1 MKLSKEFPIDIV
13 IPVFNEGESIIEVI
27 ELLELNVKTKFRILI
42 CYDFDEDNTLEAI
55 NRTER
60 SAVIEFIKNTGT
72 GPCDA
77 VKSGFNASN
86 SECVIVYPGDDI
98 SNQKIIDTMYKK
110 YVQGADVVVASRFI
124 PGGSMIGCPLI
135 KSILVRTASFSLFM
149 LSSIPVKDASN
160 GFRLFSR
167 KALNTINIQSTHGFT
182 YSLEILVKSDRLK
195 LPIQE
200 VPAQWIER
208 KEGKSNFKVFFWLKM
223 YLRWYLYGLETSW
236 FNKPITPLCIKQG
249 MMND

>member
-1 MKLSKEFPIDIV
+1 MKLLEEFPIDIV
-13 IPVFNEGESIIEVI
+13 IPVFNEGASIIEVI
-27 ELLELNVKTKFRILI
+27 ELLELNVKTRFRILI
-42 CYDFDEDNTLEAI
+42 CYDFEEDSTLEVI
-55 NRTER
+55 NRSER
-60 SAVIEFIKNTGT
+60 SAVIEFIKNNGA

-77 VKSGFNASN
+77 VKSGFNASH

-110 YVQGADVVVASRFI
+110 FIQGADVVVASRFI
-124 PGGSMIGCPLI
+124 SGGSMIGCPLV

-167 KALNTINIQSTHGFT
+167 KVLNLINIESTHGFT
-182 YSLEILVKSDRLK
+182 YSLEILVKCNRLK
-195 LPIQE
+195 LAIAE

-208 KEGKSNFKVFFWLKM
+208 KEGKSNFKVFFWLEM
-223 YLRWYLYGLETSW
+223 YLRWYRYGLETSW
-236 FNKPITPLCIKQG
+236 FNSPITPQCLNRK
-249 MMND
+249 DK

>member
-1 MKLSKEFPIDIV
+1 MKLLEEFPIDIV
-13 IPVFNEGESIIEVI
+13 IPVFNEGASIIEVI
-27 ELLELNVKTKFRILI
+27 ELLELNVKTRFRILI
-42 CYDFDEDNTLEAI
+42 CYDFEEDNTLEAI
-55 NRTER
+55 NRSER
-60 SAVIEFIKNTGT
+60 SAVIEFIKNNGA

-77 VKSGFNASN
+77 VKSGFNASH

-110 YVQGADVVVASRFI
+110 FIQGADVVVASRFI
-124 PGGSMIGCPLI
+124 SGGSMIGCPLV

-167 KALNTINIQSTHGFT
+167 KVLNLINIESTHGFT
-182 YSLEILVKSDRLK
+182 YSLEILVKCNRLK
-195 LPIQE
+195 LAIAE

-208 KEGKSNFKVFFWLKM
+208 KEGKSNFKVFFWLEM
-223 YLRWYLYGLETSW
+223 YLRWYRYGLETSW
-236 FNKPITPLCIKQG
+236 FNSPITPQCLNRK
-249 MMND
+249 DK

>member
-1 MKLSKEFPIDIV
+1 MKLNKEFPIDIV

-27 ELLELNVKTKFRILI
+27 ELLELNVKTRFRILI

-77 VKSGFNASN
+77 VKSGFNASH

-110 YVQGADVVVASRFI
+110 YVLGADVVVASRFI

-135 KSILVRTASFSLFM
+135 KSILVRTASFSLFIF
-149 LSSIPVKDASN
+149 SSIPVKDASN

-182 YSLEILVKSDRLK
+182 YSLEILVKCNRLK

-223 YLRWYLYGLETSW
+223 YLRWYVYGLETTW
-236 FNKPITPLCIKQG
+236 FNKSITPQCIKQG
-249 MMND
+249 MINE

>member
-1 MKLSKEFPIDIV
+1 MKLLEEFPIDIV
-13 IPVFNEGESIIEVI
+13 IPVFNEGASIIEVI
-27 ELLELNVKTKFRILI
+27 ELLELNVKTRFRILI
-42 CYDFDEDNTLEAI
+42 CYDFEEDNTLEAI
-55 NRTER
+55 NRSER
-60 SAVIEFIKNTGT
+60 SAVIEFIKNNGA

-98 SNQKIIDTMYKK
+98 SNQKIIDSMYKK
-110 YVQGADVVVASRFI
+110 FIQGSDVVVASRFI
-124 PGGSMIGCPLI
+124 PGGSMIGCPLV
-135 KSILVRTASFSLFM
+135 KSILVRAASYSLFM

-167 KALNTINIQSTHGFT
+167 KALNLINIESTHGFT
-182 YSLEILVKSDRLK
+182 YSLEILVKCNRLK
-195 LPIQE
+195 LPIAE

-223 YLRWYLYGLETSW
+223 YLRWYRYGLETTW
-236 FNKPITPLCIKQG
+236 FNSPITPQCLNRK
-249 MMND
+249 DK

>member
-1 MKLSKEFPIDIV
+1 MKLLEEFPIDIV
-13 IPVFNEGESIIEVI
+13 IPVFNEGASIIEVI
-27 ELLELNVKTKFRILI
+27 ELLELNVKTRFRILI
-42 CYDFDEDNTLEAI
+42 CYDFEEDNTLEAI
-55 NRTER
+55 NRSER
-60 SAVIEFIKNTGT
+60 SAVIEFIKNNGA

-98 SNQKIIDTMYKK
+98 SNQKIIDSMYKK
-110 YVQGADVVVASRFI
+110 FIQGSDVVVASRFI
-124 PGGSMIGCPLI
+124 PGGSMIGCPLV
-135 KSILVRTASFSLFM
+135 KSILVRAASFSLFM

-167 KALNTINIQSTHGFT
+167 KALNLINIESTHGFT
-182 YSLEILVKSDRLK
+182 YSLEILVKCNRLK
-195 LPIQE
+195 LPIEE

-223 YLRWYLYGLETSW
+223 YLRWYRYGLETTW
-236 FNKPITPLCIKQG
+236 FNSPITPQCLNRK
-249 MMND
+249 DK

>member
-1 MKLSKEFPIDIV
+1 MKLLEEFQIDIV
-13 IPVFNEGESIIEVI
+13 IPVFNEGASIIEVI
-27 ELLELNVKTKFRILI
+27 ELLELNVKTRFRILI
-42 CYDFDEDNTLEAI
+42 CYDFEEDNTLEAI
-55 NRTER
+55 NRSER
-60 SAVIEFIKNTGT
+60 SAVIEFVKNNGA

-77 VKSGFNASN
+77 VKSGFNASH

-110 YVQGADVVVASRFI
+110 FIQGADVVVASRFI
-124 PGGSMIGCPLI
+124 PGGSMIGCPLV
-135 KSILVRTASFSLFM
+135 KSILVRAASFSLFM

-167 KALNTINIQSTHGFT
+167 KALNLINIQSTHGFT
-182 YSLEILVKSDRLK
+182 YSLEILVKCNRLK
-195 LPIQE
+195 LPIAE

-223 YLRWYLYGLETSW
+223 YLRWYRYGLETTW
-236 FNKPITPLCIKQG
+236 FNRPITPQCLNRK
-249 MMND
+249 DK

>member
-1 MKLSKEFPIDIV
+1 MKLLEEFPIDIV
-13 IPVFNEGESIIEVI
+13 IPVFNEGASIIEVI
-27 ELLELNVKTKFRILI
+27 ELLELNVKTRFRILI
-42 CYDFDEDNTLEAI
+42 CYDFEEDSTLEVI
-55 NRTER
+55 NRSER
-60 SAVIEFIKNTGT
+60 SAVIEFIKNNGA

-77 VKSGFNASN
+77 VKSGFNASH

-110 YVQGADVVVASRFI
+110 FIQGADVVVASRFI
-124 PGGSMIGCPLI
+124 SGGSMIGCPLV

-167 KALNTINIQSTHGFT
+167 KVLNLINIESTHGFT
-182 YSLEILVKSDRLK
+182 YSLEILVKCNRLK
-195 LPIQE
+195 LPIAE

-208 KEGKSNFKVFFWLKM
+208 KEGKSNFKVIFWLEK
-223 YLRWYLYGLETSW
+223 YLRWYRYGLETSW
-236 FNKPITPLCIKQG
+236 FNSPITPQCLNRK
-249 MMND
+249 DK

>member
-1 MKLSKEFPIDIV
+1 MKLLEEFPIDIV
-13 IPVFNEGESIIEVI
+13 IPVFNEGASIIEVI
-27 ELLELNVKTKFRILI
+27 ELLELNVKTRFRILI
-42 CYDFDEDNTLEAI
+42 CYDFEEDSTLEVI
-55 NRTER
+55 NRSER
-60 SAVIEFIKNTGT
+60 SAVIEFIKNNGA

-77 VKSGFNASN
+77 VKSGFNASH

-110 YVQGADVVVASRFI
+110 FIQGADVVVASRFI
-124 PGGSMIGCPLI
+124 SGGSMIGCPLV

-167 KALNTINIQSTHGFT
+167 KALNLINIESTHGFT
-182 YSLEILVKSDRLK
+182 YSLEILVKCNRLK
-195 LPIQE
+195 LAIAE

-208 KEGKSNFKVFFWLKM
+208 KEGKSNFKVFFWLEM
-223 YLRWYLYGLETSW
+223 YLRWYRYGLETSW
-236 FNKPITPLCIKQG
+236 FNSPITPQCLNRK
-249 MMND
+249 DK

>member
-1 MKLSKEFPIDIV
+1 MKLYEKFPIDIV
-13 IPVFNEGESIIEVI
+13 IPVFNEGALIIEVI
-27 ELLELNVKTKFRILI
+27 ELFERNVKTRFRILI
-42 CYDFDEDNTLEAI
+42 CYDFEEDNTLEAI
-55 NRTER
+55 NGTDRK
-60 SAVIEFIKNTGT
+60 AVIEFIKNTGS

-98 SNQKIIDTMYKK
+98 CNQNIIDTMYEKHI
-110 YVQGADVVVASRFI
+110 QGADVVVASRFM

-167 KALNTINIQSTHGFT
+167 KILNLINIQSTHGFT
-182 YSLEILVKSDRLK
+182 YSLEILVKCNRLK
-195 LPIQE
+195 LPIEE
-200 VPAQWIER
+200 VPAKWIER

-223 YLRWYLYGLETSW
+223 YLRWYLYGLETTW
-236 FNKPITPLCIKQG
+236 FKKSITPLCLKKGII
-249 MMND
+249 NE

>member
-1 MKLSKEFPIDIV
+1 MKLLEEFPIDIV
-13 IPVFNEGESIIEVI
+13 IPVFNEGASIIEVI
-27 ELLELNVKTKFRILI
+27 ELLELNVKTRFRILI
-42 CYDFDEDNTLEAI
+42 CYDFEEDNTLEAI
-55 NRTER
+55 NRSER
-60 SAVIEFIKNTGT
+60 SAVIEFIKNNGA

-77 VKSGFNASN
+77 VKSGFNASH

-110 YVQGADVVVASRFI
+110 FIQGADVVVASRFI
-124 PGGSMIGCPLI
+124 PGGSMIGCPLV
-135 KSILVRTASFSLFM
+135 KSILVRAASFSLFM

-167 KALNTINIQSTHGFT
+167 KALNLINIQSTHGFT
-182 YSLEILVKSDRLK
+182 YSLEILVKCNRLK
-195 LPIQE
+195 LPIEE

-223 YLRWYLYGLETSW
+223 YLRWYRYGLETTW
-236 FNKPITPLCIKQG
+236 FNRPITPQCLNRK
-249 MMND
+249 DK

>member
-1 MKLSKEFPIDIV
+1 MKLLEEFPIDIV
-13 IPVFNEGESIIEVI
+13 IPVFNEGASIIEVI
-27 ELLELNVKTKFRILI
+27 ELLELNVKTRFRILI
-42 CYDFDEDNTLEAI
+42 CYDFEEDNTLEAI
-55 NRTER
+55 NRSER
-60 SAVIEFIKNTGT
+60 SAVIEFIKNNGA

-110 YVQGADVVVASRFI
+110 FIQGSDVVVASRFI
-124 PGGSMIGCPLI
+124 PGGSMIGCPLV
-135 KSILVRTASFSLFM
+135 KSILVRAASFSLFM

-167 KALNTINIQSTHGFT
+167 KALNLINIESTHGFT
-182 YSLEILVKSDRLK
+182 YSLEILVKCNRLK
-195 LPIQE
+195 LPIAE

-223 YLRWYLYGLETSW
+223 YLRWYRYGLETTW
-236 FNKPITPLCIKQG
+236 FNSPITPQCLNRK
-249 MMND
+249 DK